1 MGQHRGYEARKPGL
15 ACLSNGGLWE
25 SGHRGS
31 RSSLAIFCVTS
42 GSPFLEPGSPHLC
55 NGTVLAIT
63 SQGDAEDSKVQHKA
77 GAGAGMGG
85 TVTILEGR
93 WTPRAN
99 KRSKVLVK

>member
-15 ACLSNGGLWE
+15 ARLSNGGLWE

-31 RSSLAIFCVTS
+31 RPSLAIFCVTS
-42 GSPFLEPGSPHLC
+42 GSPFPEPGCPHLC

-63 SQGDAEDSKVQHKA
+63 APGGAEDSKVQHK
-77 GAGAGMGG
+77 AGAGMGG